1 MVIGLN
7 EQEGSANAV
16 SGPDRHTTAESGV
29 VEPCT
34 SGVVQNFLLWKRG
47 EKASKE

>member
-29 VEPCT
+29 QVTGIKNPNT
-34 SGVVQNFLLWKRG
+34 GMRNLYGKMSVGV
-47 EKASKE
+47 